1 MSSTS
6 YACIEEGRHIGR
18 RRLLAIMLTTAVA
31 TSVVAQFGAAGP
43 ALAAGVEPANLRI
56 VWWGGEPRAVATRQ
70 ALDLI
75 AAKYPGVTF
84 TTEYSGFAGYF
95 DKFATQV
102 AGGNAPDI
110 VQMNFAPELADYGS
124 RGVLLDLGPYVQ
136 SGALD
141 VSGFNEAALASGS
154 VDGTL
159 YALPLSGTTPAT
171 IINQT
176 KFAQLGIA
184 EPTGTWSWD
193 DFIGLAAEITK
204 AANGA
209 FVGADD
215 ASARQE
221 VYEVWYI
228 GRTGNQLY
236 NEAGERT
243 DTVEDLTAWF
253 EMWAEMREAGS
264 IVRPDVQAAHT
275 PGDNATMPFVLG
287 RSAMTFQWSQGQTT
301 LASLQPDD
309 LGLAMQPS
317 AGDNPHQ
324 YVRPGNLISITAG
337 TDHPDTAVAVVSA
350 FVSDPEVLKVLA
362 MTRGVPSSS
371 TARELLEPS
380 LSALDQEQVAF
391 IDLVS
396 SGDLANA
403 PNASFSGMLD
413 VDQLFTRIGQDIAFG
428 RLSITEGAQR
438 FLDQAADL
446 LAR

>member
-1 MSSTS
+1 VSPTT
-6 YACIEEGRHIGR
+6 YAGAPGARGVSR
-18 RRLLAIMLTTAVA
+18 RVLLAMMLATTAAVSVA
-31 TSVVAQFGAAGP
+31 AQLAGAAP
-43 ALAAGVEPANLRI
+43 AAAAEVAPADLRM

-75 AAKYPGVTF
+75 SAKYPGVAF

-154 VDGTL
+154 VDGVL
-159 YALPLSGTTPAT
+159 YALPLSGTTPST

-184 EPTGTWSWD
+184 EPSGNWSWD
-193 DFIGLAAEITK
+193 DFASLAAEITK

-228 GRTGNQLY
+228 GRTGKQLY
-236 NEAGERT
+236 NEAGERN

-253 EMWAEMREAGS
+253 QMWADMRAAGT

-317 AGDNPHQ
+317 GGDNPHQ
-324 YVRPGNLISITAG
+324 YVRPGNLISITAS
-337 TDHPDTAVAVVSA
+337 TRNPDTAVAAVSA

-371 TARELLEPS
+371 TARELLEPT
-380 LSALDQEQVAF
+380 LGALDKEQVAF

-396 SGDLANA
+396 SGDLAAA
-403 PNASFSGMLD
+403 PSASFRGMLD

-428 RLSITEGAQR
+428 RLPVAEGAQR